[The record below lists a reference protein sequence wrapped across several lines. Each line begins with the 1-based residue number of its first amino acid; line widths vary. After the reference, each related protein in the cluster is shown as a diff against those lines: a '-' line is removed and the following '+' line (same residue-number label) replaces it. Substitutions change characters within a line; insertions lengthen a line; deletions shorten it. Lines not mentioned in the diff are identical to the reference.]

1 MLRYARGDVYTVTSS
16 THAEYVGFR
25 DPDYFGKVFKRTM
38 GCTVSE
44 YREKRRQEEQR

>member
-1 MLRYARGDVYTVTSS
+1 MNNRDI
-16 THAEYVGFR
+16 AEYVGFR

-44 YREKRRQEEQR
+44 YRERRRQEE